1 MARERTYIMVKPDGV
16 QRHLVGEIIKRF
28 ETKGYKL
35 VALKLARPTREHL
48 EHHYADLAGKSFFAG
63 LINYMV
69 RCLLCLLLIHARHV
83 HGV

>member
-35 VALKLARPTREHL
+35 VALKLVRPSREHL
-48 EHHYADLAGKSFFAG
+48 EQHYADLAGRPFFPG

-69 RCLLCLLLIHARHV
+69 RLAYAWWFICLKR
-83 HGV
+83 GRG